1 MLVSV
6 ATVCI
11 LSLVNSKP
19 GGKSSHKRQCDFIN
33 YSVQRANFTHVSG
46 SLLESSVM
54 DTTSQEE
61 GKKSALS
68 YIFAMITAVSVQFDS
83 ILLNSPI
90 D

>member
-6 ATVCI
+6 ATVFI

-19 GGKSSHKRQCDFIN
+19 GGKSSHKRQCNFIN

-61 GKKSALS
+61 GKKVHLATFSL
-68 YIFAMITAVSVQFDS
+68 
-83 ILLNSPI
+83 
-90 D
+90 

>member
-6 ATVCI
+6 ATVFI

-54 DTTSQEE
+54 DTSQEE
-61 GKKSALS
+61 GKKVHLATFSL
-68 YIFAMITAVSVQFDS
+68 
-83 ILLNSPI
+83 
-90 D
+90 

>member
-6 ATVCI
+6 ATVFI

-46 SLLESSVM
+46 SSVM

-61 GKKSALS
+61 GKKVHLATFSL
-68 YIFAMITAVSVQFDS
+68 
-83 ILLNSPI
+83 
-90 D
+90 

>member
-6 ATVCI
+6 ATVFI

-54 DTTSQEE
+54 DTRSQEE
-61 GKKSALS
+61 GEKSALS